1 MNYDLIKI
9 KEKYGEKMMHLCR
22 TLFPTLLEKEGL
34 LFNLLKSKFA
44 YSKFLCE
51 DIINNNLESTFKD
64 YIYSFF
70 DIVKEETNIVKSPQE
85 LLADAGYDFY
95 ECNTEEDVQ
104 SFKKYYKNNEK
115 LCTFRGGRLNYCYV
129 FFAIKKNVEEI
140 KRENFPIPARQDE
153 YGTSVISIQFSRG
166 KNNTLSIKNRYNH
179 TVQNPDATFSNNLE
193 NIIPGLTKSFEH
205 FYNLNIEKNKYKY
218 FELPGYVK
226 ANDGKLYKYNY
237 EMNNI
242 YYCPNNVIIDNFQVI
257 NDYEEKEKYLVLDY
271 FVIDLINK
279 KISLYDKTLED
290 SFTKYLNNI
299 KKIEINKL
307 KGTKNKLITLTL
319 KNGSVAYIEID
330 KYNTIKSFKND
341 SIVEIY
347 EDFLYNNKYLE
358 EISLS
363 NVKYITDRFLYKNK
377 KLKKLNIPNIIQ
389 LGNFCLYDN
398 QRLTEI
404 NFPTIKKIG
413 TRFLFNNT
421 QIQSLN
427 IPEIVEI
434 GHDFF
439 QNNTWIEEFNAPKL
453 LKIGDNFFKNNNAI
467 KNIMIP
473 KVISIGNGFLESNNN
488 LDIVE
493 FPNLEYVGDRFLYL
507 NNKLTRLETPN
518 LKIVKNKF
526 LNNNNSLIE
535 LNFPNL
541 VKVGNDF
548 LRNATKLKRI
558 YLPQLNSIED
568 HFLSYNNIIQE
579 LDFPNLRSVGK
590 HFLYNNNSLIK
601 LNAPVLYK
609 VGDKFLYYNTT
620 LKNINIPSL
629 QICGKSFCKKKGTSK
644 KIKFKIKK

>member
-44 YSKFLCE
+44 YSKFLYE

-70 DIVKEETNIVKSPQE
+70 DIVKEDTNIVKSPQE

-95 ECNTEEDVQ
+95 ECKTEEDVQ

-129 FFAIKKNVEEI
+129 FFAVKKNVDEI

-179 TVQNPDATFSNNLE
+179 RVQNPDATFSNNLE

-205 FYNLNIEKNKYKY
+205 FYNLNINQNNKKH
-218 FELPGYVK
+218 FELPGYVR

-242 YYCPNNVIIDNFQVI
+242 YYCTNNVIIDNFQVI
-257 NDYEEKEKYLVLDY
+257 NDFEEKEKYLVLDY

-290 SFTKYLNNI
+290 SFTKYLDNI

-307 KGTKNKLITLTL
+307 KGIKNKLITLTL

-330 KYNTIKSFKND
+330 KYNRIKSFKND

-363 NVKYITDRFLYKNK
+363 NVKYITDRFLYSNK
-377 KLKKLNIPNIIQ
+377 TLKKLNIPNIIQ
-389 LGNFCLYDN
+389 LGNFCLYKN

-404 NFPTIKKIG
+404 NFPFVKKIG

-526 LNNNNSLIE
+526 LNHNNSLIE

-558 YLPQLNSIED
+558 NLPQLNSIEE

-629 QICGKSFCKKKGTSK
+629 QICGKSFCKKKEQVK
-644 KIKFKIKK
+644 KLSLK